1 MNQPLAV
8 EALVY
13 LTFAVMGSF
22 FFFILFVT
30 SFYANTNPI
39 EASCPAVKCSHD
51 TPEPDIHFPFR
62 LKGQLP
68 QHCGHPG
75 FELFCK
81 ENTTMI
87 HFPSYGDLVVKSI
100 SYDTKKLE
108 LLDPKNCVHEVFLNL
123 NLSASLFRYYYV
135 VKNYTYLNCS
145 ARLPPSFKKVPCLSG
160 SAHFVYTVKP
170 SLAVPLSCRAVK
182 TIAIPFAY
190 SPYIS
195 DNSFGLGLT
204 WELPGCEDC
213 EGKGGQKMFP
223 SKKTFLNYIPYLQ
236 ASFHYFRFSSHNC
249 FLRYPHSIL
258 VSYSDSLIYNK
269 AQ

>member
-1 MNQPLAV
+1 MA
-8 EALVY
+8 
-13 LTFAVMGSF
+13 SF
-22 FFFILFVT
+22 FCFILFVT

-39 EASCPAVKCSHD
+39 EASWPTVKCSHD

-68 QHCGHPG
+68 QHCG

-100 SYDTKKLE
+100 SYDTKKLQ

-123 NLSASLFRYYYV
+123 NLSTSLFRYYYV

-160 SAHFVYTVKP
+160 STHFVYTVKP
-170 SLAVPLSCRAVK
+170 SLAVPLSCSVVK

-195 DNSFGLGLT
+195 DNTFGLGLT
-204 WELPGCEDC
+204 WELPGCEDS
-213 EGKGGQKMFP
+213 EGKGGL
-223 SKKTFLNYIPYLQ
+223 SKTTFLNYIPY
-236 ASFHYFRFSSHNC
+236 RPGKFSL
-249 FLRYPHSIL
+249 FLLIINSLEVFIPYLFLIVIL
-258 VSYSDSLIYNK
+258 YNK